1 MSRIVMRKLKVIH
14 DLKIDFSNIITRNE
28 MLEFKIFGIFK
39 KTFPIKCY
47 FSEKF
52 TNLFFISQFYWKFSK
67 FSNKEIYCTGISGI
81 EVRSLINQRE
91 MLISIYSLL
100 KSLISKFASILPR
113 NTDTRTKLYTFNE
126 DKRAISTQIST
137 TLIRFPSENLKYC
150 TSNLNV
156 CWYSRGVPLPRPR
169 NDLILIWSL
178 LENVDC
184 WYMTSTF
191 ISIPMEYHYVL
202 KTVGENVIILS
213 TDKWQNYIIS

>member
-1 MSRIVMRKLKVIH
+1 MSRIVIRKLKVIH
-14 DLKIDFSNIITRNE
+14 DLKIDFSNIITRNK

-81 EVRSLINQRE
+81 EVRSLINQRDVNFD
-91 MLISIYSLL
+91 LFSIKIFNL
-100 KSLISKFASILPR
+100 KILSR
-113 NTDTRTKLYTFNE
+113 NTRTKLYTFNE
-126 DKRAISTQIST
+126 DKKPISIQIST

>member
-1 MSRIVMRKLKVIH
+1 M
-14 DLKIDFSNIITRNE
+14 
-28 MLEFKIFGIFK
+28 
-39 KTFPIKCY
+39 Y
-47 FSEKF
+47 A
-52 TNLFFISQFYWKFSK
+52 
-67 FSNKEIYCTGISGI
+67 GISGI

-100 KSLISKFASILPR
+100 KSLISKFANILPR
-113 NTDTRTKLYTFNE
+113 YTDTRTKLYTFNE
-126 DKRAISTQIST
+126 DKKAISTQIST

>member
-1 MSRIVMRKLKVIH
+1 MSRIVIRKLKVIH

-81 EVRSLINQRE
+81 EVRSLIDQRE

-100 KSLISKFASILPR
+100 KSLISKFYREILVQNFIRSMKTKSQFPPR
-113 NTDTRTKLYTFNE
+113 YRRL
-126 DKRAISTQIST
+126 
-137 TLIRFPSENLKYC
+137 
-150 TSNLNV
+150 
-156 CWYSRGVPLPRPR
+156 WYDSLQKTW
-169 NDLILIWSL
+169 NIALLILMFAGIPEECRYLDRETIWF
-178 LENVDC
+178 
-184 WYMTSTF
+184 WFGPYW
-191 ISIPMEYHYVL
+191 
-202 KTVGENVIILS
+202 KT
-213 TDKWQNYIIS
+213 